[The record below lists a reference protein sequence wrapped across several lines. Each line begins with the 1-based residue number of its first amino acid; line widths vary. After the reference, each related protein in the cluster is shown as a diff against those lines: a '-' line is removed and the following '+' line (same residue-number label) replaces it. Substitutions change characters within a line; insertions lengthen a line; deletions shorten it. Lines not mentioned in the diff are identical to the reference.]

1 MNTKDYKIWTPVK
14 IKIHNNES
22 VRPGFHEREIWYCHL
37 GENVGFEQDGKGETF
52 LRPIIILR
60 KFNNEIFWAIP
71 LTSALKKSKYYFIV
85 TQEKNRKSSAILSQI
100 RLIDAKRLSH
110 KIYNVKPTEFEE
122 LKKKLKDLIP

>member
-1 MNTKDYKIWTPVK
+1 MKKDYKTWTPEK
-14 IKIHNNES
+14 EKLNNNES

-37 GENVGFEQDGKGETF
+37 GENVGFEQDGKGDQF
-52 LRPIIILR
+52 LRPIIVLR

-71 LTSALKKSKYYFIV
+71 LTSTIKKSEHYFIV
-85 TQEKNRKSSAILSQI
+85 TFNDTKSSAILSQI

-110 KIYNVKPTEFEE
+110 KIGDITKEEFEE